1 MIATE
6 PSWLALFWVGVI
18 VVAILVYVILD
29 GFDLGIGILFATTD
43 DETLRGEMMATIAP
57 FWDGNETWLVVI
69 GTSLFAAFPVAYAV
83 FLPAFYIPVLLLLF
97 GLIFRGVAF
106 EFRHRDARRLWDRGF
121 YLGSAAV
128 AFVQGGGATSSIVD
142 DCVGVAMRRLRTSA
156 HARTVSVGLSVLV
169 GGTLT
174 APNDAF
180 ADEGGVSFWLP
191 GLYASLAA
199 ASVQPGWSVTAM
211 EYLDSV
217 RAGGD
222 VALAREVQIGRF
234 TPRLNVDIN
243 ASLHSRIDIGL
254 LLPSY
259 TFEQRFLGA
268 QATVAMMTLV
278 GNVDTTLQGTIA
290 GTLGP
295 FGFSKFGSRTDDVT
309 AAGDLYP
316 IFNLRWNEGVNNFMT
331 YVTGDLPV
339 GLYDRTSLSNVGI
352 GHHAL
357 DGGVG
362 YTYFNP
368 ATGHESPA
376 SPTTSSIR
384 IPTIRMASIPIWTGA
399 RRNSSP
405 SSC

>member
-1 MIATE
+1 
-6 PSWLALFWVGVI
+6 
-18 VVAILVYVILD
+18 
-29 GFDLGIGILFATTD
+29 
-43 DETLRGEMMATIAP
+43 
-57 FWDGNETWLVVI
+57 
-69 GTSLFAAFPVAYAV
+69 
-83 FLPAFYIPVLLLLF
+83 
-97 GLIFRGVAF
+97 
-106 EFRHRDARRLWDRGF
+106 
-121 YLGSAAV
+121 
-128 AFVQGGGATSSIVD
+128 
-142 DCVGVAMRRLRTSA
+142 MRRLRSLRY
-156 HARTVSVGLSVLV
+156 ARTVSVGLSVLV
-169 GGTLT
+169 GGALT
-174 APNDAF
+174 ASTGAF

-191 GLYASLAA
+191 GLYGSLAA
-199 ASVQPGWSVTAM
+199 APVQPGWSVTAM
-211 EYLDSV
+211 EYYDSV

-222 VALAREVQIGRF
+222 VGLAREVEIGHF
-234 TPRLNVDIN
+234 TTNLHADIN
-243 ASLHSRIDIGL
+243 ASLQSRIDIGL

-316 IFNLRWNEGVNNFMT
+316 IFNLRWNEGANNFMT

-352 GHHAL
+352 GHYAL

-368 ATGHESPA
+368 ETGHEFSAVAGLTDNFINPYTNYQNGVDFHLDWGASQFLTKQLLIGAVGYVYNQLTGDSGSGDQVGPFKSRVVGVGPQIGYIFPLGVYQGYVNLKGYGEFDAHDRPSGYNAWLTLSISPPA
-376 SPTTSSIR
+376 PT
-384 IPTIRMASIPIWTGA
+384 PPPA
-399 RRNSSP
+399 RHRA
-405 SSC
+405 